1 MSHQLTTREIAQKLY
16 EYAFT
21 IVWTDAMTSGNRAF
35 YTTLRHNRRF
45 IEAERRM
52 YKPNQDTLYS
62 FLPIQ
67 LEHTPY
73 ILEIPR
79 LEDNNRYLLVNI
91 LNQKT
96 EMVLSKGTKND
107 NNGAGKYII
116 LYRDQEIPDEYKD
129 YTPIRS
135 EDSRNYFIIRLESYG
150 EEDYATANAI
160 QDQFVMRALYP
171 ERIVERE
178 SLPDDYNGQSS
189 FITQMQPAE
198 FVRRLQG
205 TLSDTKHDETMLDYM
220 KKLQLIE
227 PQTSFEALPKQLQEE
242 ITAGFQDG
250 LQAILNYS
258 GTEGYES
265 NGWHAYIDSV
275 GAYGNKYRYRAY
287 INYFAVMP
295 NLYTDTIYP
304 NLETDSNG
312 DVLDSK
318 KTYHLHFEKDG
329 LPQAKYFWSVILY
342 GKPSE
347 QLVINPYKK
356 YLINSH
362 GIHDFSFNADGSLD
376 VIISQEKPKDERLF
390 ANWIPAPTEDD
401 SFTLLMRIYGP
412 TQELLD
418 KKWEFPTVLPVEK

>member
-1 MSHQLTTREIAQKLY
+1 MQKEMTLREKAQKLY

-21 IVWTDAMTSGNRAF
+21 IVWTDAMTSGDRAF
-35 YTTLRHNRRF
+35 YTTLRHNRKF

-73 ILEIPR
+73 ILEIPE
-79 LEDNNRYLLVNI
+79 LEDKSRYLLVNI
-91 LNQKT
+91 LNLKT
-96 EMVLSKGTKND
+96 EMVLTKGTKNEK
-107 NNGAGKYII
+107 NGAGKYII
-116 LYRDQEIPDEYKD
+116 LYRDAEIPEAYKD
-129 YTPIRS
+129 YIPVRS

-150 EEDYATANAI
+150 EKDYKTANAI

-171 ERIVERE
+171 DRIRERPA
-178 SLPDDYNGQSS
+178 LPADYNGQSS
-189 FITQMQPAE
+189 FMTEMKPDE
-198 FVRRLQG
+198 FIKRLLG
-205 TLSDTKHDETMLDYM
+205 TLADTRHDDQMLGYM
-220 KKLQLIE
+220 RDLKL
-227 PQTSFEALPKQLQEE
+227 TDADVTYDSLPPQLQEE
-242 ITAGFQDG
+242 IRAGFADG
-250 LQAILNYS
+250 LQAILNYT

-275 GAYGNKYRYRAY
+275 GDYGKKYRYRAY

-312 DVLDSK
+312 NKLDSR
-318 KTYHLHFEKDG
+318 KTYRLHFKKGG
-329 LPQAKYFWSVILY
+329 LPQAKYFWSVILS
-342 GKPSE
+342 GSPSE

-362 GIHDFSFNADGSLD
+362 GLRDFCFNADGSLD
-376 VIISQEKPKDERLF
+376 VIIGPKKPEDERCF
-390 ANWIPAPTEDD
+390 ANWIPSPYEED

-412 TQELLD
+412 SEELLE
-418 KKWEFPTVLPVEK
+418 KKWEFPTVLPIE

>member
-1 MSHQLTTREIAQKLY
+1 MSKEITLREKAQRIY

-21 IVWTDAMTSGNRAF
+21 IVWTDAMTSGNQEF
-35 YTTLRHNRRF
+35 YTTLRHNRKF

-73 ILEIPR
+73 ILEIPE
-79 LEDNNRYLLVNI
+79 LENKSRYLLVNI
-91 LNQKT
+91 LNLKT
-96 EMVLSKGTKND
+96 EMVLTRGSKNEK
-107 NNGAGKYII
+107 NGAGKYII
-116 LYRDQEIPDEYKD
+116 LYRDAEVPEEYKD
-129 YTPIRS
+129 YIPIRS

-150 EEDYATANAI
+150 EADYETANAI

-171 ERIVERE
+171 ERIVERR
-178 SLPDDYNGQSS
+178 SLPTKYNGQSS
-189 FITQMQPAE
+189 FMTEMKPDE
-198 FVRRLQG
+198 FIDRLMG
-205 TLSDTKHDETMLDYM
+205 TLADTKHDDIMLEYM
-220 KKLQLIE
+220 KDLQLTDE
-227 PQTSFEALPKQLQEE
+227 KVTYDSLPLDIQKDIQ
-242 ITAGFQDG
+242 AGFSDG

-258 GTEGYES
+258 GPEGYES
-265 NGWHAYIDSV
+265 NGWRAYIDSV
-275 GAYGNKYRYRAY
+275 GDYGKKYRYRAY

-312 DVLDSK
+312 KKLDSH
-318 KTYHLHFEKDG
+318 KTYKLHFKKDG
-329 LPQAKYFWSVILY
+329 LPQADYFWSIILY
-342 GKPSE
+342 GAPSE

-362 GIHDFSFNADGSLD
+362 GIDDFYFNEDGSLD
-376 VIISQEKPKDERLF
+376 VIIGPEKPVDDRYF
-390 ANWIPAPTEDD
+390 ANWIPSPYEED

-418 KKWEFPTVLPVEK
+418 KKWEFPTVLPVE